1 MSAANVPLATTSL
14 DAERRAYEPSMEEIL
29 ASIRK
34 IIADDDSLP
43 AMREAGRRP
52 MEDIAKPID
61 QLAVPAQDKVAAA
74 PEMNESFSSA
84 RDPAQV
90 LAPRLDRWPPRALY
104 RPESRSPSIPAAKDE
119 PRSGGFDNW
128 RSKSIAEELT
138 TGTQNAR
145 SEARSSEM
153 AKLKQP
159 LNSNRDEADETELD
173 HEASEHGAEESA
185 PRSAAAPLED
195 APAPASEAGRQP
207 LVSPDAAA
215 SVAAHFQ
222 ALAASMVINDSDLLQ
237 RYAEEMLRP
246 MLKQWLDDNLPVLV
260 EKLVRAEIERVARG
274 RR

>member
-1 MSAANVPLATTSL
+1 
-14 DAERRAYEPSMEEIL
+14 MEEIL

-43 AMREAGRRP
+43 AMREAGRRSV
-52 MEDIAKPID
+52 EDIATPVE
-61 QLAVPAQDKVAAA
+61 QPAAPAQDKVAAA
-74 PEMNESFSSA
+74 PEIGEFSDA
-84 RDPAQV
+84 REPAQV
-90 LAPRLDRWPPRALY
+90 LAPRLDRWPPRPLY
-104 RPESRSPSIPAAKDE
+104 RPEPRSPSIPVAKDE

-128 RSKSIAEELT
+128 RSKSLTEELT
-138 TGTQNAR
+138 AAAQKMR

-159 LNSNRDEADETELD
+159 LTNNHDEADEAGLD
-173 HEASEHGAEESA
+173 REASDHGAEESA
-185 PRSAAAPLED
+185 HRLAAPAVED
-195 APAPASEAGRQP
+195 AAAPASEAGRQQ

>member
-43 AMREAGRRP
+43 AMREAGRHP
-52 MEDIAKPID
+52 IEDIGKPVE
-61 QLAVPAQDKVAAA
+61 QPAAPPQDKVAGAA
-74 PEMNESFSSA
+74 PEIGEFSAA
-84 RDPAQV
+84 REPAQV
-90 LAPRLDRWPPRALY
+90 LAPRLDRWPPRPLY
-104 RPESRSPSIPAAKDE
+104 RPEPRSPSIPVTKDE

-128 RSKSIAEELT
+128 RSKSIAGELT
-138 TGTQNAR
+138 AATQNVL
-145 SEARSSEM
+145 SEARPSEM

-159 LNSNRDEADETELD
+159 LNSNHDEADEAELD
-173 HEASEHGAEESA
+173 REASDQSA
-185 PRSAAAPLED
+185 HRSVAPPLED
-195 APAPASEAGRQP
+195 AAAPAAEAGRQP
-207 LVSPDAAA
+207 IVSPDAAA

-222 ALAASMVINDSDLLQ
+222 ALAASMVITDSDLLQ